1 MVVFARATREVLC
14 GFSGGSD
21 SDGRDERSARR
32 LRASGTLHWSSLPV
46 SRPPSGRLS
55 GWNLR
60 ARHCGGRGFP
70 LACCVG
76 HGMVRGI
83 FAGCAQSAAG
93 NSGAACGNHGHVG
106 AHLFSA
112 YHRERAGH
120 IRSGRTAVA
129 LSLHRFCRSVV
140 PRYTNCPFQKLSPLA
155 RAMADRSGVSRVRVI
170 TMRNIGACPGV
181 NRMNTLMQEAK
192 WISS

>member
-1 MVVFARATREVLC
+1 MVVFARASREVLC
-14 GFSGGSD
+14 GCSGGSD
-21 SDGRDERSARR
+21 SDRRDERSARR
-32 LRASGTLHWSSLPV
+32 LWASGTLHWLSLPF
-46 SRPPSGRLS
+46 SRPPSGRVS
-55 GWNLR
+55 RWSLR
-60 ARHCGGRGFP
+60 AGHRGGRGFP

-76 HGMVRGI
+76 RGMVHGV
-83 FAGCAQSAAG
+83 FAGRAQGTAG
-93 NSGAACGNHGHVG
+93 NSVAARGNHGHVG

-112 YHRERAGH
+112 CHRERAGH

-129 LSLHRFCRSVV
+129 LSLRRFCRRVV
-140 PRYTNCPFQKLSPLA
+140 PRYTNCPFQKLSPHA

-170 TMRNIGACPGV
+170 TMRNTGACPGV